1 VKTAAAGCLVFLL
14 SAHSSDRVTA
24 QSASEIQIA
33 GGLTTASFAIP
44 QGKIHVHFSSDAA
57 PGDTI
62 SGAVMT
68 EPGGATPRDQQANL
82 RTLSGLVVEM
92 EGQKT
97 SPSTQRYEWTVP
109 AALRSGRAVLM
120 LRNPDG
126 RLVAQM
132 PVPIDPQPPIAS
144 GAGSAGVVLPADVQV
159 GRPAI
164 IRGRFDGTLR
174 NKTIDVGGGTT
185 NLLAAS
191 PRQVVFRVTQTR
203 FGEVPIRFTDRGR
216 VSDGM
221 IRAIG
226 VRLTTM
232 STQLSRGE
240 RAMLTT
246 TVTGLA
252 GIKEP
257 ATLAFRNLTS
267 ALVQIGGEP
276 RVTIQPRD
284 VKANGTYVDTRRL
297 TGVQPGAFQILASV
311 SRPALSRFDVAG
323 TVNRV
328 VAAWEV
334 RARFRIAPEARDL
347 IQRSVLDARRQL
359 DEFLG
364 QQEMNGADAQSLFQS
379 LLAHYCY
386 DLRDNRLS
394 AGPSAGASMTR
405 QPVLLATMR
414 QPAAA
419 PEVTSNEVRQWSF
432 SQFLADLVARASSQS
447 IGYLFITS
455 SPERAPIMIDGH
467 HKSEVTNRRFV
478 TSVGS
483 HVVQVTRPS
492 KPCRVNVM
500 ISALQTSV
508 VNCD

>member
-1 VKTAAAGCLVFLL
+1 T
-14 SAHSSDRVTA
+14 
-24 QSASEIQIA
+24 
-33 GGLTTASFAIP
+33 
-44 QGKIHVHFSSDAA
+44 
-57 PGDTI
+57 
-62 SGAVMT
+62 
-68 EPGGATPRDQQANL
+68 
-82 RTLSGLVVEM
+82 
-92 EGQKT
+92 
-97 SPSTQRYEWTVP
+97 
-109 AALRSGRAVLM
+109 
-120 LRNPDG
+120 
-126 RLVAQM
+126 
-132 PVPIDPQPPIAS
+132 
-144 GAGSAGVVLPADVQV
+144 
-159 GRPAI
+159 
-164 IRGRFDGTLR
+164 
-174 NKTIDVGGGTT
+174 
-185 NLLAAS
+185 
-191 PRQVVFRVTQTR
+191 RQVVFRVTQTL
-203 FGEVPIRFTDRGR
+203 FGEVPIRFTDSGR

-359 DEFLG
+359 DDFLG
-364 QQEMNGADAQSLFQS
+364 RQEMNGADAQSLFQS
-379 LLAHYCY
+379 L
-386 DLRDNRLS
+386 
-394 AGPSAGASMTR
+394 
-405 QPVLLATMR
+405 
-414 QPAAA
+414 
-419 PEVTSNEVRQWSF
+419 
-432 SQFLADLVARASSQS
+432 
-447 IGYLFITS
+447 
-455 SPERAPIMIDGH
+455 
-467 HKSEVTNRRFV
+467 
-478 TSVGS
+478 
-483 HVVQVTRPS
+483 
-492 KPCRVNVM
+492 
-500 ISALQTSV
+500 
-508 VNCD
+508 